1 MKRSSVGAAVVLA
14 LWGVQ
19 AGAQTENSEAPAA
32 PAEGGLAE
40 VVVTAEKRVES
51 EQKTPISMNV
61 ISAAEI
67 AQKGISDFASLATND
82 TSVNFSS
89 NGSEG
94 YLTVRGV
101 SSHDTTEIGDPAVP
115 VVIDGFTTIRP
126 YTLTTSLYDLQRI
139 EVLRGPQGTLYGRNA
154 EGGLVNV
161 ISQKPTKE
169 FGVGG
174 SAELGNFN
182 TNNFTGYLNLPVFD
196 NLQLRVSGSSRRHD
210 GYRTITAADGVPEY
224 KADDEDSHS
233 LRVQANYTPFDNFDA
248 WFLFQSTQLGGAGY
262 ASENLLFN
270 PGPVVTPPCPVYNP
284 TCLQDISHDRPNLGD
299 PRRFPLY
306 AQLSQNIDDKVYK
319 WQFTYSALPFGT
331 TVTYLGGYDNVQWH
345 HQTPIPTLLGATIDQ
360 PTVFVQNEFP
370 KTTNHELRFTS
381 DTRGPVL
388 WQAGLY
394 YFEERSTNLNS
405 YGQTNPGSETAANL
419 LSFFFPLVDTKSHA
433 AFGQASYVIN
443 DENKI
448 TAGARYS
455 RDTKSR
461 NGTFNLEAFGIFGL
475 DQAGSSESSKTTFHL
490 GYDWTP
496 TNTNLVYAKF
506 DTGYKPGG
514 FTTCNP
520 YDPETVKSFE
530 VGSKNRFDNNHI
542 QVNVAGF
549 YNKYENQQISALSA
563 SCASGTVVVNAGS
576 SKIYG
581 FEGSVDALFTE
592 ADKVDLGL
600 TLLHARFDDF
610 LASPTNGTAALG
622 ALGADRVVGS
632 TANGVTVYNDQL
644 SGNML
649 PQAPNVTLA
658 LGYEHTWKV
667 SGDNG
672 FNFRAEA
679 KYQSKQ
685 FFDSFNYND
694 SEQEGYATI
703 NAYIGYSTEKWR
715 VNLFGRNLA
724 DKVYL
729 VDAAEITT
737 GGAHTY
743 RYGFGAP
750 RTFGIH
756 FEGNL

>member
-19 AGAQTENSEAPAA
+19 AGAQTETSEAPAA

-40 VVVTAEKRVES
+40 VVVTAEKRVAS

-67 AQKGISDFASLATND
+67 AQKGISDFATLATND

-169 FGVGG
+169 FGAGG

-262 ASENLLFN
+262 ASENILFN
-270 PGPVVTPPCPVYNP
+270 PGPVVTAPCPVYNS

-360 PTVFVQNEFP
+360 PTVFIQNEFP

-381 DTRGPVL
+381 DTSGPVL

-405 YGQTNPGSETAANL
+405 YGQTNPGSEFAANL

-448 TAGARYS
+448 TAGVRYS

-461 NGTFNLEAFGIFGL
+461 TGTFNLDTFGIFGL
-475 DQAGSSESSKTTFHL
+475 DQRGSSESSKTTYHV

-563 SCASGTVVVNAGS
+563 KCPSGTVVVNAGS

-581 FEGSVDALFTE
+581 LEGSVDALFTE

-610 LASPTNGTAALG
+610 LASPTNGPAALHMEE
-622 ALGADRVVGS
+622 VVAS
-632 TANGVTVYNDQL
+632 TLDGNTVYNNQL
-644 SGNML
+644 AGNML

-667 SGDNG
+667 TGDNG

>member
-1 MKRSSVGAAVVLA
+1 MKRSSVGAAVIFA
-14 LWGVQ
+14 LWGIQ
-19 AGAQTENSEAPAA
+19 AGAQTETAEPAAA

-94 YLTVRGV
+94 YLTVRGI
-101 SSHDTTEIGDPAVP
+101 SSHDVTEIGDPAVP
-115 VVIDGFTTIRP
+115 VVIDGFTTIRA
-126 YTLTTSLYDLQRI
+126 YDLTTSLYDLQRI

-161 ISQKPTKE
+161 ISQKPTNE
-169 FGVGG
+169 FGAGG

-196 NLQLRVSGSSRRHD
+196 NLRLRVSGSSRRHD
-210 GYRTITAADGVPEY
+210 GFRTITAANGIPEY

-233 LRVQANYTPFDNFDA
+233 LRFQADYTPFENFDA
-248 WFLFQSTQLGGAGY
+248 WFLFQSTQLGGTGS
-262 ASENLLFN
+262 ASQNILFN
-270 PGPVVTPPCPVYNP
+270 PGAPCTVPTVYNP

-306 AQLSQNIDDKVYK
+306 AQLSQDIDDKVYK
-319 WQFTYSALPFGT
+319 WQFSYSALPFGT
-331 TVTYLGGYDNVQWH
+331 TVTYLGGYNNVQWH
-345 HQTPIPTLLGATIDQ
+345 HSSPIPTLFGADIGT
-360 PTVFVQNEFP
+360 PTVFIQNEYP
-370 KTTNHELRFTS
+370 KTTNHELRFAS
-381 DTRGPVL
+381 DSSGPLL

-405 YGQTNPGSETAANL
+405 YGQTNPNGPDAANL

-433 AFGQASYVIN
+433 GFGQASYSIN

-461 NGTFNLEAFGIFGL
+461 NGVFNLDAFGIFGL
-475 DQAGSSESSKTTFHL
+475 DQTNSSESSKTTFHV

-496 TNTNLVYAKF
+496 TNRNLVYAKF

-514 FTTCNP
+514 FTTCAP
-520 YDPETVKSFE
+520 YDPETVKAFE
-530 VGSKNRFDNNHI
+530 VGSKNRFNDNRI
-542 QVNVAGF
+542 QVNAAAF
-549 YNKYENQQISALSA
+549 YNKYENQQVAALSA
-563 SCASGTVVVNAGS
+563 SCSSGTVVQNAGS

-581 FEGSVDALFTE
+581 LEASMNALVTE
-592 ADKVDLGL
+592 DDKVDLGL

-610 LASPTNGTAALG
+610 LASPTNGAAALSMRPVE
-622 ALGADRVVGS
+622 ASTGAD
-632 TANGVTVYNDQL
+632 GVTVYNNQL
-644 SGNML
+644 KGYML

-658 LGYEHTWKV
+658 LGYEHTWKLTA
-667 SGDNG
+667 DNG
-672 FNFRAEA
+672 LNFRAEA
-679 KYQSKQ
+679 KYSSKQ
-685 FFDSFNYND
+685 YFDSFNYND

-703 NAYIGYSTEKWR
+703 NAYFGYSTEKWR

-724 DKVYL
+724 DKLYL
-729 VDAAEITT
+729 VDAAEVTT
-737 GGAHTY
+737 GSAHTY